1 MFHEFDSGSEEYV
14 TSKPSQSAEWI
25 EIKTE
30 SPNCIYY
37 FGPFARSKEA
47 QVELQGYIE
56 DLEQEGAK
64 VTAFQI
70 KKCQPQELTIVA
82 EELLA

>member
-1 MFHEFDSGSEEYV
+1 MLDEFDSKSAEYV
-14 TSKPSQSAEWI
+14 TSKLYQLAEWI

-30 SPNCIYY
+30 FPQGIYY
-37 FGPFARSKEA
+37 FGPFARAKEA
-47 QVELQGYIE
+47 QVELPGYIE

-70 KKCQPQELTIVA
+70 RKGQPKKLTIVT
-82 EELLA
+82 E